1 RPVSVYKKQ
10 QDLLNRLAK
19 RERRLR
25 ASERARFAML
35 WRRVASLTGSSRAFY
50 TGARAEVVAP
60 ELRSVG
66 ATPPPARRASRVA
79 QGGERAIAMQ
89 PVPAAAAARAEREA
103 RARRRRGG
111 LVSPREDGPTV
122 RKSNSADGKKV
133 KKKPRKVGARER
145 RAAQSQGTLHLLA
158 ELPFATADADAWTEL
173 GFSGTQEGEKKK
185 GRRAE
190 REQGDG
196 EEVGENEKKKKKGI
210 PRPNYFVSFPI
221 TNQQIKQGVEQVQ
234 AVVIQK
240 EARLARALIPPA
252 TLHVT
257 LLVTHLATQEEVD
270 AAALAVEEMES
281 TLKSLMGGRSLV
293 LPFRG
298 VGHFRQEVAFIQIE
312 EGEHLHTLT
321 QIADVVRRAFE
332 EKGIPSGD
340 RKAFTPHLTFI
351 KLSRAPILRRQ
362 GIKKLDPALYTAFEQ
377 HVFGE
382 EPVCSLDLCSMLKK
396 KEADGHYHRE
406 KSVTFGK
413 SHASLFST
421 DLRLRRTRPGP
432 PSGVTPS
439 AGTAKSLYVT
449 YPMRRKR
456 TLQLTATPRG
466 TCAKRGPELDD
477 EELVSLSKRL
487 VEDAVSR
494 AIRQFTE
501 ETQRN
506 GVATKNEAPPSASPD
521 PVATK

>member
-1 RPVSVYKKQ
+1 
-10 QDLLNRLAK
+10 
-19 RERRLR
+19 
-25 ASERARFAML
+25 ML

-89 PVPAAAAARAEREA
+89 PVPAAAAAAAARAEREA

-173 GFSGTQEGEKKK
+173 GFSGTQQGEKKK

-406 KSVTFGK
+406 KSVTFG
-413 SHASLFST
+413 
-421 DLRLRRTRPGP
+421 
-432 PSGVTPS
+432 
-439 AGTAKSLYVT
+439 
-449 YPMRRKR
+449 
-456 TLQLTATPRG
+456 
-466 TCAKRGPELDD
+466 AKRGPELDD

-494 AIRQFTE
+494 AVRQFTE

-521 PVATK
+521 PIATK